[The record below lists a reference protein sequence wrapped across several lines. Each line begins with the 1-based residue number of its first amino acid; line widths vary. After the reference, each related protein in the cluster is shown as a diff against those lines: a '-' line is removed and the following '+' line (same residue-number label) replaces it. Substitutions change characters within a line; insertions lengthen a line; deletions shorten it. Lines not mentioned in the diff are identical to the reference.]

1 MSFSL
6 HNLLISLCY
15 FKEALNTVREL
26 SISIFFLYFTD
37 VIESVT
43 FMLALLK
50 SKEIGMKTSSL
61 ACCFELFQILVIA
74 PAILSVHGYYCQIYD
89 GNRNLSS
96 VKNTISI
103 AECGAYCIME
113 EPSPCASFLCCPQ
126 SNQNNC
132 TSFTRKQ
139 DCDFATES
147 NYCKCGI
154 FSKVSFEIT
163 YC

>member
-1 MSFSL
+1 MSFSF

-26 SISIFFLYFTD
+26 TISNCFLYFTD

-50 SKEIGMKTSSL
+50 SKEIGIMTSSS
-61 ACCFELFQILVIA
+61 AFCFELFQILVIA

-96 VKNTISI
+96 AKETISI

-113 EPSPCASFLCCPQ
+113 EPSPCASFLYCPQ
-126 SNQNNC
+126 SKQNNC
-132 TSFTRKQ
+132 ISFTRKQ
-139 DCDFATES
+139 DCDFDTES

-154 FSKVSFEIT
+154 FSKVSF
-163 YC
+163 